1 MWSVDP
7 VSLRLF
13 VAVCE
18 EGAIARASER
28 EFIAPSALSK
38 RIADIEA
45 TFKTPLL
52 VRSKRGVVPTPAGQ
66 ALLRHARQLMR
77 DMERLQGELSEYA
90 EGARGHVRIL
100 ANVSSIMEFL
110 PEEISEFLLAN
121 EHIQVDI
128 EERFSPDVVRGVA
141 EGNADLGICRKS
153 MASGDLEFIPYRQDH
168 LAVLVNDKH
177 PLARRTSIA
186 FAETLDYEHLGL
198 SAYATLNAFMQRS
211 DDHPAAGDESVH
223 HQGCRAQCLDGRD
236 HPRLAALR
244 RADDP
249 GDAPRP
255 AVSADRPGIAGEH
268 DQRSVKA
275 PRAGAVY
282 PGRLE
287 GTREPFRRGQELAGQ
302 SREVCHALR
311 ICVPIPSS
319 SRQGHHPLREAGHGR
334 AAWSRSVEPG
344 SGRLHALRPPLSPD
358 GRRLARRFSAAWQT
372 PSGCRRGRW
381 GRSAP
386 VLASPVR
393 ENGSPVLE
401 AGVRRRSGAGPM
413 TPCLRAARRCAAA
426 LRADGHGS

>member
-45 TFKTPLL
+45 TFKSPLL

-128 EERFSPDVVRGVA
+128 EERFSPNMVRGVA

-153 MASGDLEFIPYRQDH
+153 MA
-168 LAVLVNDKH
+168 VLVNDKH
-177 PLARRTSIA
+177 PLAGRTSIA
-186 FAETLDYEHLGL
+186 FAEMLDCEHLGL
-198 SAYATLNAFMQRS
+198 STYATLNAFMRRS
-211 DDHPAAGDESVH
+211 DDHPAAGDEPVH
-223 HQGCRAQCLDGRD
+223 HQGCCAQCHNGRD

-255 AVSADRPGIAGEH
+255 AVPAGRPGVFPA
-268 DQRSVKA
+268 
-275 PRAGAVY
+275 RAGIGWTT
-282 PGRLE
+282 PGGL
-287 GTREPFRRGQELAGQ
+287 P
-302 SREVCHALR
+302 
-311 ICVPIPSS
+311 
-319 SRQGHHPLREAGHGR
+319 
-334 AAWSRSVEPG
+334 
-344 SGRLHALRPPLSPD
+344 
-358 GRRLARRFSAAWQT
+358 
-372 PSGCRRGRW
+372 
-381 GRSAP
+381 
-386 VLASPVR
+386 
-393 ENGSPVLE
+393 
-401 AGVRRRSGAGPM
+401 
-413 TPCLRAARRCAAA
+413 CAAHMCPDTFFVPPGTSSFTGGRPWA
-426 LRADGHGS
+426 GGLESRR